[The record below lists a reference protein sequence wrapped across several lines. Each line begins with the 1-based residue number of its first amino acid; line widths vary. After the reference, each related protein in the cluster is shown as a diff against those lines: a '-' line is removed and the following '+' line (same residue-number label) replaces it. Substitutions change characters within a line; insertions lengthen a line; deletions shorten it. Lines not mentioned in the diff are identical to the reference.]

1 MQTAVAV
8 IIAAL
13 GIVNTLI
20 ISVTER
26 RREIGVLR
34 AVGGLRR
41 QIGRMV
47 LLEATIMAVVGVI
60 SGTIAGVMNTLF
72 LVRTAA
78 SMIGGFTVPFHFPV
92 MLVIVALPLT
102 IIVSLFAAW
111 WPARK
116 AVNLNVVEAIGYE

>member
-1 MQTAVAV
+1 
-8 IIAAL
+8 
-13 GIVNTLI
+13 
-20 ISVTER
+20 
-26 RREIGVLR
+26 
-34 AVGGLRR
+34 
-41 QIGRMV
+41 
-47 LLEATIMAVVGVI
+47 VI